1 MVNSNKSNIL
11 KSVFRWIYRLLSP
24 LILRDYVPE
33 VRRNVNTFLRHC
45 LNDLPIQEPILD
57 IGPQE
62 QSYSTKLFKKN
73 FDYRTLDI
81 DQNADADYIADIC
94 LMPEIESETFN
105 TIICTEVLEHTKN
118 PFLAIAELNRILK
131 PSGYLLLSTPFN
143 LRIHGPS
150 PDCWRFTEDGLRIL
164 LEANF
169 TIIELK
175 SRVPLLRRQMP
186 IHYTIVAQKS
196 N

>member
-1 MVNSNKSNIL
+1 MVYSNNNNAL
-11 KSVFRWIYRLLSP
+11 KSVFRWIYRLFSP

-33 VRRNVNTFLRHC
+33 VRKNVNKFLSHS
-45 LNDLPIQEPILD
+45 LNNTPLQEPILD
-57 IGPQE
+57 IGPQK

-81 DQNADADYIADIC
+81 DPNADADYIADIC
-94 LMPEIESETFN
+94 WMPEITSETFG

-118 PFLAIAELNRILK
+118 PFLAVAELNRILK
-131 PSGYLLLSTPFN
+131 PGGYLLLSTPFN

-150 PDCWRFTEDGLRIL
+150 PDCWRFTEDGLKIL
-164 LEANF
+164 LSSNF
-169 TIIELK
+169 KIIELK
-175 SRVPLLRRQMP
+175 SLVPLLRRQMP
-186 IHYTIVAQKS
+186 IHYTVVAQKS